1 MSILL
6 SKLKIN
12 QSTEYSSV
20 YFNSRSYTV
29 TNHEFSLDQP
39 FQEILYII
47 DSWINEGS
55 GWIC

>member
-20 YFNSRSYTV
+20 YFNSRSNTV